1 MGNITRLEEKID
13 GVNRAVADRDG
24 QIASL
29 NHTVAKRDE
38 WIVALRQY
46 VAQRESEAGV
56 LARQLGQLRRQVGQL
71 RRQLDRVY
79 ASSSWRITR
88 PLRASGRLLSGWFAG
103 SRRTAHAPTIDMP
116 VVVAPPADHLSAAS
130 GVDPHLHYCN
140 HGRKEGRLGRAPQLI
155 ANAGPQALAPDR
167 PTVLVVSHEASRTGA
182 PILAWNICR
191 ELRHRCN
198 VVALLLGGGGI
209 ASYFAEAC
217 DVVVGPY
224 DRPIRNPMAV
234 GPIVNEICDRYNIDV
249 ALVNSIESSAVLP
262 TLAERFVPAVLL
274 VHEFF
279 AYTRPRERF
288 VAAMRMATAVVFS
301 ARIVQRNALT
311 PRTRQAVEASH
322 VLAQGKCEIPAGA
335 PTGATAI
342 AELAKIETLAQPG
355 GRKCFF
361 VLGVGTVQYRKGVD
375 LFVATAAEVQR
386 LAPGSD
392 VVMLW
397 IGHGFDPEKDLKY
410 SAYVQEQIVAAGLDN
425 VALIDE
431 VENLESVYTLADA
444 LLLSSRLDPMPNVA
458 IDAMSFGKPV
468 ICFDKATGIAE
479 ILAHDPRTAE
489 CIVPFANI
497 GEAARLILRLRSS
510 PAFAD
515 AVSAGARKLATE
527 HFNMPAY
534 VARLLDIAA
543 AALARGRQERSDAA
557 TLRETADFDADFAA
571 PPVGPAA
578 TREQAIVSFLRSS
591 ATGVD
596 ARRAAPGFDGAI
608 YARHHDIDG
617 WNSFA
622 HWLRAGRPDGP
633 WRVEVIDPSRRTETS
648 VATTLRRALHIHAF
662 PLDLLDDIVAHLGSK
677 GPACD
682 LFVSVTSDTDA
693 THARRLMEAYRRG
706 ACDVQVVPN
715 RGRDIGPFLTTFCAK
730 LRAYAVIGHVHT
742 ERSLAL
748 NDGEVVRRL
757 REYGLDN
764 LLEGKHPS
772 ADVILDRFAEDP
784 RLGIVYPEDPNLFD
798 WGGNLDLAAAL
809 ARRMGISPL
818 PDAPPSF
825 PVGTMFWARPAALAP
840 LFDLGLGWGD
850 YAAEP
855 LPYDGSILHAI
866 GRLLPIVVAHTGYRR
881 AVVHAPGSTPFVTA
895 ACPAVFRSETPATP
909 DPTRVKHWWWG
920 FQRS

>member
-1 MGNITRLEEKID
+1 MKHELNNLRPALGCITRLEEAIA

-24 QIASL
+24 QIARL
-29 NHTVAKRDE
+29 NHTVAERDE
-38 WIVALRQY
+38 WIAALRQY
-46 VAQRESEAGV
+46 VAQRESEAGA
-56 LARQLGQLRRQVGQL
+56 LARQLGQLRRQVGQLRRQVGQLGRQVGQL

-79 ASSSWRITR
+79 ASSSWRITG
-88 PLRASGRLLSGWFAG
+88 PLRAGGRLLSSWFAG

-116 VVVAPPADHLSAAS
+116 VVVAPPAGHLSAAS
-130 GVDPHLHYCN
+130 GVDSHLYYLN
-140 HGRKEGRLGRAPQLI
+140 HGREEGRLGLAPQLI
-155 ANAGPQALAPDR
+155 ASAGQRTLAPDR

-191 ELRHRCN
+191 ELQHRCN
-198 VVALLLGGGGI
+198 VIALLLGSGRI
-209 ASYFAEAC
+209 ASCFAEVC
-217 DVVVGPY
+217 DVVVGPF
-224 DRPIRNPMAV
+224 DRPIRDPTVV
-234 GPIVNEICDRYNIDV
+234 GPIVHDICDRYNVDF
-249 ALVNSIESSAVLP
+249 ALVNSIESRAVIWP
-262 TLAERFVPAVLL
+262 LAERFVPSVLL
-274 VHEFF
+274 IHEFF
-279 AYTRPRERF
+279 AYTRPREDF
-288 VAAMRMATAVVFS
+288 VMAMRLAAAVVFS
-301 ARIVQRNALT
+301 ARLVQRNALT
-311 PRTRQAVEASH
+311 DRTRPAVEASH
-322 VLAQGKCEIPAGA
+322 VLVQGKSVIPVSPLAGLRVA
-335 PTGATAI
+335 G
-342 AELAKIETLAQPG
+342 ELARIEPFVRRG
-355 GRKCFF
+355 NRKRFF
-361 VLGVGTVQYRKGVD
+361 VLGAGSVQYRKGVD

-397 IGHGFDPEKDLKY
+397 IGHGFDPEKDLSY

-458 IDAMSFGKPV
+458 IDAMSLGKPV
-468 ICFDKATGIAE
+468 ICFENATGIAE

-497 GEAARLILRLRSS
+497 GEAARLILRLQSS

-515 AVSAGARKLATE
+515 AVSAGARMLATE
-527 HFNMPAY
+527 HFDMPAY
-534 VARLLDIAA
+534 VTRLFDLAA
-543 AALARGRQERSDAA
+543 AALARSRQERSDAA
-557 TLRETADFDADFAA
+557 TLRETADFDADFVS

-596 ARRAAPGFDGAI
+596 ARRAAPGFDGAT

-662 PLDLLDDIVAHLGSK
+662 PPDLLDDIVARLGSE

-682 LFVSVTSDTDA
+682 LFVSVTSDADA
-693 THARRLMEAYRRG
+693 THARRLMKAYRRG
-706 ACDVQVVPN
+706 AWDVQVVPN

-742 ERSLAL
+742 KRSLAL
-748 NDGEVVRRL
+748 TDGEVVRRW

-784 RLGIVYPEDPNLFD
+784 GLGIVYPEDPNLLD
-798 WGGNLDLAAAL
+798 WGGTA
-809 ARRMGISPL
+809 ISP
-818 PDAPPSF
+818 P
-825 PVGTMFWARPAALAP
+825 R
-840 LFDLGLGWGD
+840 
-850 YAAEP
+850 
-855 LPYDGSILHAI
+855 
-866 GRLLPIVVAHTGYRR
+866 
-881 AVVHAPGSTPFVTA
+881 
-895 ACPAVFRSETPATP
+895 
-909 DPTRVKHWWWG
+909 
-920 FQRS
+920 